1 MAASD
6 DLEKLDQEIT
16 DVLEKETKESEK
28 VCEPRLDLRL
38 NMMLTC
44 Q

>member
-28 VCEPRLDLRL
+28 VGDLRLDLRL
-38 NMMLTC
+38 NMMLT
-44 Q
+44 